1 MSTSISNLVNNLSE
15 GLHNDRCIDC
25 QSCLDYMM
33 TKDNQ
38 LIFRC
43 FLCKKNYKNGLQ
55 IHINFAMEIIIKL
68 FCH

>member
-1 MSTSISNLVNNLSE
+1 MSTSTSNLVNNLSE
-15 GLHNDRCIDC
+15 RLHNRCIDC

-43 FLCKKNYKNGLQ
+43 FICKKNYKNDLQ
-55 IHINFAMEIIIKL
+55 THINFAMEILML
-68 FCH
+68 FCY

>member
-1 MSTSISNLVNNLSE
+1 MSASISNLVNSLSE
-15 GLHNDRCIDC
+15 GLHNYRCIDC

-43 FLCKKNYKNGLQ
+43 FICKKNYKNDLQ
-55 IHINFAMEIIIKL
+55 THINFAMEILIML
-68 FCH
+68 FCY

>member
-55 IHINFAMEIIIKL
+55 IHINFAMVIIIKL

>member
-38 LIFRC
+38 LIFGC
-43 FLCKKNYKNGLQ
+43 FICKKNYKNDLQ
-55 IHINFAMEIIIKL
+55 THINFAMEILIML
-68 FCH
+68 FCY